1 MFDTGFWRKK
11 KLLTFAV
18 MSISLS
24 VFGIKCYII
33 WNKNVIGDWGV
44 KKSPHSRG
52 QLEILQAPSHH
63 EETSV
68 FFSDSEA
75 KWNKPPLP

>member
-1 MFDTGFWRKK
+1 M
-11 KLLTFAV
+11 
-18 MSISLS
+18 
-24 VFGIKCYII
+24 I
-33 WNKNVIGDWGV
+33 WNKNVIGDWGADFSSSISSN
-44 KKSPHSRG
+44 KKSPRSRG

-63 EETSV
+63 EETSG